1 MQKITP
7 FLWFDKDAKEAMN
20 FYVETFNTA
29 PGKRAESNVVT
40 IKYYPEGSED
50 PHMKGMEGKVL
61 TGVFILAGQTFMCL
75 DGGPLFKP
83 NESVSF
89 AVECKTQD
97 EIDHFWN
104 TFTADGGQESQCG
117 WCKDKW
123 GFSWQITP
131 PMEQFLNGSDAAGN
145 ARAMQAMLGM
155 KKLDMAALEAAYK
168 G

>member
-7 FLWFDKDAKEAMN
+7 FLWFDKDAKDAMN

-29 PGKRAESNVVT
+29 PGQSVESKVIT
-40 IKYYPEGSED
+40 IKYYPEGSNEE
-50 PHMKGMEGKVL
+50 HLKGMEGKVL
-61 TGVFILAGQTFMCL
+61 TGVFSLAGEKFMCL

-89 AVECKTQD
+89 MIECKTQE

-104 TFTADGGQESQCG
+104 TFTKEGAESQCG

-123 GFSWQITP
+123 GFSWQIAP
-131 PMEQFLNGSDAAGN
+131 PMEQYLNGSDKEGN
-145 ARAMQAMLGM
+145 ARAMHAMMQM
-155 KKLDMAALEAAYK
+155 KKIDIAKLEEAYK